1 MYINKSQLNLSE
13 KKIIATLYDVDKD
26 IINII
31 DNRSMYSNAID
42 LQKQSAITRNTLN
55 SLQINS
61 TTFEAF

>member
-42 LQKQSAITRNTLN
+42 LQNQSAITRNTLN